1 MEKPFI
7 QDNPPNTSS
16 PSDNLTSLDLQS
28 NKVEG
33 ESNVWRKKEVCTCC

>member
-7 QDNPPNTSS
+7 QDNAPNTQST
-16 PSDNLTSLDLQS
+16 SDSLTSLDLQS
-28 NKVEG
+28 NRVEK